1 MGYTPEQIEGFK
13 TAIIEGLSCG
23 KSLLSLQSEIN
34 LPSRPTIYN
43 WLNEE
48 HPDFDRLFLNNYT
61 RAREESADY
70 DHEYVLAIADKV
82 EAGILSP
89 EQARV
94 IIDARKWSAGVK
106 KPKKY
111 GKQIDL
117 TSGGDKI
124 NPVPSSITVN
134 VVMPEDE

>member
-1 MGYTPEQIEGFK
+1 MGYTAEQIEEFK

-23 KSLLSLQSEIN
+23 KSLLSLQREIN

-48 HPDFDRLFLNNYT
+48 HPDFDKLFLNNYT

-70 DHEYVLAIADKV
+70 DHEYVLETAYKV
-82 EAGILSP
+82 ETGMLEP
-89 EQARV
+89 DQARV

-117 TSGGDKI
+117 TTGGDKI

-134 VVMPEDE
+134 VVMPEEE

>member
-1 MGYTPEQIEGFK
+1 MEYTPEQIEEFK

-70 DHEYVLAIADKV
+70 DHEYVLTTADKV
-82 EAGILSP
+82 ESGTLEP

-134 VVMPEDE
+134 VVMPEEE